1 MSSDVRAE
9 LLLVE
14 HELRSAKRALL
25 QLKLRQPQLPVL
37 RGGGD
42 NALDAARP
50 ALQRQHPLNEDNLV
64 KSLQRRI
71 RERGARAPK
80 RDHVKA
86 ALVLARYHPPSFTP
100 DEAWWSAFGVRDGC
114 TRMNVKDYKQRII
127 RHFQK

>member
-80 RDHVKA
+80 RDHEK
-86 ALVLARYHPPSFTP
+86 
-100 DEAWWSAFGVRDGC
+100 
-114 TRMNVKDYKQRII
+114 
-127 RHFQK
+127 